1 MGSLCQ
7 DQCEFLGPW
16 TGVSISPH
24 DLPWKT
30 PPPKPLSCSW
40 SVNPMQVS
48 PPSQPPPRPPLKPP
62 FKLRPK
68 ALVKALRPKQWAKNV
83 LIAAAPLFAFEISP
97 LIALQ
102 VAIAFVAF
110 AAVSSGFYLIND
122 LMDVAA
128 DRLHPI
134 KRNRP
139 IAAGQVPIPLAW
151 AMAVA
156 LLAVGVAV
164 GFAQAMPLGITL
176 VTYALL
182 QVAYNYRLK
191 RTIVLDVMCI
201 AAGFVLRAVAGGSA
215 TGVTLSPWFL
225 LCISMLALFFAIE
238 KRKAELRWALM
249 LEFGEG
255 QRQGQPIQTRS
266 VLLRYSMDLLSRMEG
281 IVSSSAIVFY
291 SLWSAGPQ
299 LQGAPTK
306 WMLITVPFVLYGVF
320 RYQLV
325 SDPKE
330 ALRRREMGGSAIATS
345 ERPEEM
351 LLSDWAMLLTAAGWV
366 VATAA
371 VLCLHRWGV
380 LL

>member
-1 MGSLCQ
+1 M
-7 DQCEFLGPW
+7 
-16 TGVSISPH
+16 T
-24 DLPWKT
+24 
-30 PPPKPLSCSW
+30 
-40 SVNPMQVS
+40 VS
-48 PPSQPPPRPPLKPP
+48 PPPRSSPRPN
-62 FKLRPK
+62 PK
-68 ALVKALRPKQWAKNV
+68 ALVKALRPKQWTKNV

-102 VAIAFVAF
+102 VAIAFAAF

-134 KRNRP
+134 KRHRP

-151 AMAVA
+151 GMAVV
-156 LLAVGVAV
+156 LLAGGVAV
-164 GFAQAMPLGITL
+164 GFAQAVPLGITL
-176 VTYALL
+176 VAYGLL

-201 AAGFVLRAVAGGSA
+201 AAGFVLRAVAGGCA

-225 LCISMLALFFAIE
+225 LCISMLSLFFAIE

-330 ALRRREMGGSAIATS
+330 ALRRREMGGKGAIATS

-366 VATAA
+366 VSTAA
-371 VLCLHRWGV
+371 VLCLHRWGLV
-380 LL
+380 T